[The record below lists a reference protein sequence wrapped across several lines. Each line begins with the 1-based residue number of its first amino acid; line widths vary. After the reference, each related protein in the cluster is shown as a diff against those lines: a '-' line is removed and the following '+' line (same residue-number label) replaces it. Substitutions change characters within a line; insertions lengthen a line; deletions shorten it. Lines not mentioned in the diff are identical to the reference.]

1 MSELIL
7 VRHGQ
12 ATPFEADTDRLSP
25 LGEAQARAVG
35 AYLAEAG
42 VEPTDVISGSLVR
55 QRESARLAAE
65 AAGGGWPAPRLD
77 PRLAEYDGDGL
88 TRLLAPLLA
97 ARDPDFGAL
106 VRAYEQERQGPQR
119 NRHLQRMLEP
129 LTAAYLRGELTH
141 EEVEPWADFR
151 ARIHAFLHELLA
163 GPAGRTVLAFTSGG
177 VIGVTVAAVLR
188 APDASA
194 LTLNWRVKNA
204 SLTRLTYGGGR
215 ASLDSFNETA
225 HLPESL
231 SSWR

>member
-1 MSELIL
+1 MSQLIL

-35 AYLAEAG
+35 EYLAESG
-42 VEPTDVISGSLVR
+42 LDPTDVISGSLVR
-55 QRESARLAAE
+55 QRESARLASE
-65 AAGGGWPAPRLD
+65 GAGGGWPDPVTD

-88 TRLLAPLLA
+88 IRTLAPLLA
-97 ARDPDFGAL
+97 ARDPGFDAL
-106 VRAYEQERQGPQR
+106 LRASETSRQGPDR

-129 LTAAYLRGELTH
+129 LAAAYLRGEVAH
-141 EEVEPWADFR
+141 ADVEPWAEFR
-151 ARIHAFLHELLA
+151 ARVHAFLRELLA
-163 GPAGRTVLAFTSGG
+163 GPSGRTVLAFTSGG

-188 APDASA
+188 APDESA
-194 LTLNWRVKNA
+194 LTLNWRVRNG

-225 HLPESL
+225 HLTEAL

>member
-1 MSELIL
+1 MSLLIL

-35 AYLAEAG
+35 EYLAEAG
-42 VEPTDVISGSLVR
+42 LEPTDVISGSLVR

-65 AAGGGWPAPRLD
+65 GAGGGWPEPVTD

-88 TRLLAPLLA
+88 TRTLAPLLA
-97 ARDPDFGAL
+97 ARDPRFDAL
-106 VRAYEQERQGPQR
+106 VRAYERERHGPER

-129 LTAAYLRGELTH
+129 LTDAYLRGEVTH
-141 EEVEPWADFR
+141 PEVEAWADFR
-151 ARIHAFLHELLA
+151 ARIHAFLRELLA
-163 GPAGRTVLAFTSGG
+163 GPSGRTVLAFSSGG

-194 LTLNWRVKNA
+194 LTLNWRVRNG

-225 HLPESL
+225 HLTEEL

>member
-1 MSELIL
+1 MSTLVLI
-7 VRHGQ
+7 RHGQ

-35 AYLAEAG
+35 ACLAATDL
-42 VEPTDVISGSLVR
+42 EPTDVYAGSLVR

-65 AAGGGWPAPRLD
+65 AAGGWPEPVTD

-97 ARDPDFGAL
+97 ARDPSFGAL
-106 VRAYEQERQGPQR
+106 LRAHEQERHGPER

-129 LTAAYLRGELTH
+129 LAAAYARGDLTH
-141 EEVEPWADFR
+141 PEVEAWAAFR
-151 ARIHAFLHELLA
+151 ARVHAFLRELLA
-163 GPAGRTVLAFTSGG
+163 GPPRRTVLAFSSGG

-188 APDASA
+188 APDESA
-194 LTLNWRVKNA
+194 LALNWRVKNG

-215 ASLDSFNETA
+215 ASLDTFNEIA
-225 HLPESL
+225 HLPGDL

>member
-12 ATPFEADTDRLSP
+12 ATPFESDTDRLSP

-35 AYLAEAG
+35 AYLAETG
-42 VEPTDVISGSLVR
+42 LEPTDVISGSLVR

-65 AAGGGWPAPRLD
+65 AACGGWPDPRID

-88 TRLLAPLLA
+88 TRILAPLLA
-97 ARDPDFGAL
+97 ARDPDFGVL
-106 VRAYEQERQGPQR
+106 LRASEQERQGPQR

-141 EEVEPWADFR
+141 AEVEPWADFR
-151 ARIHAFLHELLA
+151 ARIHGFLRELLA
-163 GPAGRTVLAFTSGG
+163 GPSGRIVLAFTSGG

-225 HLPESL
+225 HLPEEL

>member
-1 MSELIL
+1 MSTLIL

-42 VEPTDVISGSLVR
+42 LEPTDVFCGSLVR

-65 AAGGGWPAPRLD
+65 AAEGGWPEPVTD

-88 TRLLAPLLA
+88 TRTLAPLLA
-97 ARDPDFGAL
+97 ARDPNFDAL
-106 VRAYEQERQGPQR
+106 VRAYERERHGPER

-129 LTAAYLRGELTH
+129 LTDAYVRGEVTH
-141 EEVEPWADFR
+141 AEVEAWADFCTR
-151 ARIHAFLHELLA
+151 VHAFLRELLS
-163 GPAGRTVLAFTSGG
+163 GPPGRTVLAFSSGG

-194 LTLNWRVKNA
+194 LTLNWRVRNG
-204 SLTRLTYGGGR
+204 SLTRFTYGGGR

-225 HLPESL
+225 HLAAEL